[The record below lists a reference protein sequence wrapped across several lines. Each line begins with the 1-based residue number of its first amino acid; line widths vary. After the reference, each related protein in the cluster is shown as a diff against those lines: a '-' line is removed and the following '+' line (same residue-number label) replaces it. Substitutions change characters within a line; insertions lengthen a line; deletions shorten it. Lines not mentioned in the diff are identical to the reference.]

1 MHTNLLKGKTALVTG
16 AAKRIGKAIAHVLAQ
31 NHVNVI
37 MHYCSSTE
45 KDVDVALTDINV
57 PGVETWKL
65 QSDFSNIDNVDR
77 FFEQI
82 QSSIGTVDY
91 LINNASVFTP
101 SKLTTLSV
109 RELNNTLAINSIAP
123 FRLSQHIAKQKRE
136 GSIIN
141 ILDSRVRRYDM
152 NYAAYQL
159 SKNMLHNMTEMMAM
173 EFAPQ
178 IRVNGIAP
186 GIILPPDGEDESHIQ
201 NVIQRNL
208 FNRSGKQS
216 DITNTVLFL
225 LTNTFITGE
234 VLFIDGG
241 QNLKGEPHE

>member
-1 MHTNLLKGKTALVTG
+1 
-16 AAKRIGKAIAHVLAQ
+16 
-31 NHVNVI
+31 

-45 KDVDVALTDINV
+45 KDVDEALTDINV
-57 PGVETWKL
+57 AGVETWKF
-65 QSDFSNIDNVDR
+65 QSDFSNIDNVDS
-77 FFEQI
+77 FFDMI
-82 QSSIGTVDY
+82 QNSIGTVDF

-123 FRLSQHIAKQKRE
+123 FRLSQYMAKQRVK

-159 SKNMLHNMTEMMAM
+159 SKNMLYNMTEMMAV
-173 EFAPQ
+173 EFAPH

-186 GIILPPDGEDESHIQ
+186 GIILPPKGKDESHIRK
-201 NVIQRNL
+201 VIQRNL
-208 FNRSGKQS
+208 FNRSGKLS
-216 DITNTVLFL
+216 DITDTVLFL

-241 QNLKGEPHE
+241 QNLKGEPNE